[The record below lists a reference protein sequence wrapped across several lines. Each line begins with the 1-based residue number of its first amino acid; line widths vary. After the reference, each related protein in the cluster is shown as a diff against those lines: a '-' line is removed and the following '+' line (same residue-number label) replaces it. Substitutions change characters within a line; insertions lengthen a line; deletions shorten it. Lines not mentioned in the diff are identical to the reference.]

1 MLQSSGQSRRREQP
15 VIEALDD
22 GQDWVDTADTDT
34 VSLSSAAAAAA
45 AFSRQTVPVIG
56 TFFR

>member
-1 MLQSSGQSRRREQP
+1 MLQSSGQSGRREQP

-45 AFSRQTVPVIG
+45 FSRQTVPVIG